1 VPQDNTICLSWS
13 NNQQAN
19 RCNTACQVEFT
30 DANNTAASVNGVTGL
45 LEGYHVFDLAT
56 EYKFKKNYNL
66 KAGINNVFNEQYTT
80 RRASVILDQE
90 FLAKVKHST
99 FQLGQNFN

>member
-1 VPQDNTICLSWS
+1 MQTIPQQHLLTVI
-13 NNQQAN
+13 
-19 RCNTACQVEFT
+19 
-30 DANNTAASVNGVTGL
+30 TGL

-80 RRASVILDQE
+80 RRASGYPGPGILPGEGQT
-90 FLAKVKHST
+90 FYLSVGAK
-99 FQLGQNFN
+99 F